1 MIQPNIKD
9 QIITI
14 WEKYITDNEK
24 VLDTK
29 GNDLDNID
37 EKRIEAIVKLKVI
50 INGFLID
57 KIDIAEF
64 KTEIDSF
71 NKQNNYW
78 GFTSIKG
85 QMFFNLLLKTS
96 ETDEQ
101 NRKLT
106 KLLKDCITEPKSLA
120 DALSKV
126 EAMDKYTSSIFNKA
140 PDKRKAPNP
149 GSVCYFLSYFWQI
162 QNHQSW
168 PVMYS
173 SIIVSFTDIG
183 LWIDPKNHKEAY
195 NTFYNLNEEIKQI
208 LSTHTGRSINNWEA
222 EHSFWNFRTIT
233 AYPKTPKTKTLKVE
247 EVKPDNK
254 LTALA
259 EATFNI
265 YDFIPPISAKLIELG
280 TVTESSSAAKG
291 TKFEKAVCE
300 VFRQL
305 GFDVQYLGQG
315 TGREPDLIA
324 IYKVDNIA
332 FIIDAK
338 AYANGYMLSASD
350 ERAMREYILHYCPK
364 LKNEGIKKV
373 GFIIVSNS
381 FKTGF
386 DEFIND
392 ITWNTDIKRF
402 SLLNSE
408 ALLHLL
414 AYKIKDQLPLT
425 AIIDA
430 IVSLGSTISATDIIQ
445 KLDDI

>member
-1 MIQPNIKD
+1 MIPQNIQNK
-9 QIITI
+9 ITAI
-14 WEKYITDNEK
+14 WDKYITDNK
-24 VLDTK
+24 IVQDTK
-29 GNDLDNID
+29 GNDLENID
-37 EKRIEAIVKLKVI
+37 EKRIETIDTLKTI
-50 INGFLID
+50 INNFLSN
-57 KIDIAEF
+57 KIDVAEF
-64 KTEIDSF
+64 KTNIDSI

-78 GFTSIKG
+78 GFTSVKG

-96 ETDEQ
+96 ESEEQ
-101 NRKLT
+101 NKKLT
-106 KLLKDCITEPKSLA
+106 ELLKVCITEPKNLT
-120 DALSKV
+120 DALNKI
-126 EAMDKYTSSIFNKA
+126 ETLDKYSSSIFNKA

-149 GSVCYFLSYFWQI
+149 GSICYFLSYFWQI
-162 QNHQSW
+162 QNHQLW

-183 LWIDPKNHKEAY
+183 LWVTSKNHREAY
-195 NTFYNLNEEIKQI
+195 NNFYNLNEEIKQI
-208 LSTHTGRSINNWEA
+208 LSSHTGRSISNWEA
-222 EHSFWNFRTIT
+222 EHSFWNFRNVT
-233 AYPKTPKTKTLKVE
+233 AYPKTSKTKTTKTD
-247 EVKPDNK
+247 EVKIESAVS
-254 LTALA
+254 ALA

-280 TVTESSSAAKG
+280 IETESSSASKG

-364 LKNEGIKKV
+364 LKNEGFKKV
-373 GFIIVSNS
+373 GFIIVSNT
-381 FKTGF
+381 FKPGF
-386 DEFIND
+386 EDFIND
-392 ITWNTDIKRF
+392 ITWNTEIKRF
-402 SLLNSE
+402 SLLDSS

-414 AYKIKDQLPLT
+414 AYKIKDQLPLNV
-425 AIIDA
+425 IIDA
-430 IVSLGSTISATDIIQ
+430 IVSLGSTISAIDIIQ